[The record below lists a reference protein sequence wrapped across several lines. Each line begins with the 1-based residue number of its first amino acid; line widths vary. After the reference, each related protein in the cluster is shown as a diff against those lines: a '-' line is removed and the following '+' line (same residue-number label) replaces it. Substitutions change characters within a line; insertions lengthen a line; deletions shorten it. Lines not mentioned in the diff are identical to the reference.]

1 MTVTNKD
8 IMTSDGYFKDPKTL
22 KDFTGQEERVKVNLK
37 TGKEY
42 KVPYIKD
49 SDGNPIPLAYRLWT
63 AEEKKAARDARG
75 SGTSRKSASEKDEEL
90 NKKLDEFEVFLKEK
104 LSAQDF
110 LAAQDKLRVF
120 RPKTKIDKMVDKLS
134 DEEKEYLRTILK

>member
-1 MTVTNKD
+1 MIVTNKE

-22 KDFTGQEERVKVNLK
+22 KDLTGQEERVKMNPK

-63 AEEKKAARDARG
+63 VEEKKAAREARG
-75 SGTSRKSASEKDEEL
+75 SRTSKKSASEKDEEL

-104 LSAQDF
+104 LSAEDF

-120 RPKTKIDKMVDKLS
+120 RPKTKLDKMVDKLS